1 MRGERGS
8 VDGAAALRAAR
19 ENRIAQRRD
28 PAVAGDHQRG
38 IELRERHQH
47 EEPLVQARMGQRE
60 ASGRDHPIIDEQHI
74 TTAAALDTRDYRA
87 RDPRCTEGPIPVQCR
102 SCSCGTCWIGVL
114 GGAEKLSPV
123 DAQERATVAALG
135 YSQSDEA
142 NPVIRLACMAEVHG
156 SISIVIPPWN
166 GQVGVRLQRAGRDA

>member
-1 MRGERGS
+1 M
-8 VDGAAALRAAR
+8 A
-19 ENRIAQRRD
+19 IQRKK
-28 PAVAGDHQRG
+28 
-38 IELRERHQH
+38 ELRRRRHRRRKALKARARDDWQGLFGFTRGLRKQWSVTFD
-47 EEPLVQARMGQRE
+47 EAEPEAKFTLIEGQE
-60 ASGRDHPIIDEQHI
+60 IASGARTDK
-74 TTAAALDTRDYRA
+74 RDYHA